1 MSSKDQMTHRERVF
15 AALKGEEEDRL
26 PCCVWGH
33 YPEVD
38 QDPIHNAETML
49 QIAVDHDFDW
59 IKVSPDQYAFMQD
72 WGLSVEHFGS
82 PDRKT
87 AARRSLI
94 RSPEDWKGMRVL
106 SAEHGMWGKT
116 ADLNRYMDRFQ
127 KERGVDIPYLVT
139 INSPFT
145 TLAELGGVQQT
156 LEHMR
161 AYPEVIREALQKV
174 TDTTIN
180 YMQEAMKLDLGGFFF
195 TSRYCS
201 SDYMSLEEYRVFGEY
216 YDRQLFRVFEG
227 KTGFNMNH
235 IHGAN
240 TYWDFLAQYPFECVN
255 WHDTWIPPT
264 LEDARRKTEKCLC
277 GGLSEKEM
285 LPFGTPE
292 QIKAQ
297 IRDVVRRAGARGLM
311 ITNGCGT
318 FPTPSF
324 ANMQAVTDG
333 VRELELAF

>member
-1 MSSKDQMTHRERVF
+1 MKKWGW
-15 AALKGEEEDRL
+15 AACLLLG
-26 PCCVWGH
+26 
-33 YPEVD
+33 
-38 QDPIHNAETML
+38 
-49 QIAVDHDFDW
+49 
-59 IKVSPDQYAFMQD
+59 
-72 WGLSVEHFGS
+72 
-82 PDRKT
+82 
-87 AARRSLI
+87 AA
-94 RSPEDWKGMRVL
+94 GVL
-106 SAEHGMWGKT
+106 SWGQPAYAAAEEPVVEEGVYAGEVEVSGMTREEALAAVNSYYQELAASPFTVT
-116 ADLNRYMDRFQ
+116 ADGQ
-127 KERGVDIPYLVT
+127 PVE
-139 INSPFT
+139 T